1 MINFIKTFYYG
12 GNKMTKTFKGF
23 VFANKERVAEVFESD
38 EESFRKTGGVNS
50 SSDKY
55 TEDSALLIVEKGHAP
70 ILILHGKSYSITQLS
85 YQYITS
91 TATMLGSN
99 RIVAQYIDGNVAK
112 EIMIDNQN
120 GNITYGNQWGND
132 HAES

>member
-1 MINFIKTFYYG
+1 MKKI
-12 GNKMTKTFKGF
+12 FKGF
-23 VFANKERVAEVFESD
+23 AFADKERVAKAFKYD
-38 EESFRKTGGVNS
+38 EESFRKMGGVNS

-55 TEDSALLIVEKGHAP
+55 TEDSALLIVEQGSAA

-91 TATMLGSN
+91 TAIGTN

-120 GNITYGNQWGND
+120 GNVTYGNHWEND
-132 HAES
+132 YAESQKM